1 MKKIILI
8 MLATA
13 FLSHTAAAQDWTF
26 AGVRVHTG
34 KDTINKVPRKYGYS
48 WIRKDKE
55 YKKNKDLFRKAAK
68 DVYKSKITYID
79 FTFKS
84 SKSYKFVAIYN
95 IHYMAGLWKGSKKKK
110 VSSYKFYAGKD
121 EASIEKQV
129 AKDSQTYK
137 YVGVQRVELIDLSN
151 RKLELNQQAENP
163 VTGRT
168 IE

>member
-1 MKKIILI
+1 MKKIMIV

-13 FLSHTAAAQDWTF
+13 FLPHTAAAQDWTF

-55 YKKNKDLFRKAAK
+55 YTKNKDLFKKAAK
-68 DVYKSKITYID
+68 DVHKSKATYID

-95 IHYMAGLWKGSKKKK
+95 IQSMAGLWKGSKKKK

-137 YVGVQRVELIDLSN
+137 YVGVQRVELIDLN
-151 RKLELNQQAENP
+151 QIKIELNQQAENP
-163 VTGRT
+163 VTGRS